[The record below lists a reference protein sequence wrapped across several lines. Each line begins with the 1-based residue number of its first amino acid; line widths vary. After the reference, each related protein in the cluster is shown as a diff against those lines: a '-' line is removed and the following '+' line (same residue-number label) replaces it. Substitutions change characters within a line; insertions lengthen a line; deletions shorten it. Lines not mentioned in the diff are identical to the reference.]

1 MRAVFTTAIR
11 YKVNAVC
18 ETPLRTGGAAGNTE
32 SVLRDSFGNAFLQG
46 SSLAGALR
54 NWLENNGEQKTAKAL
69 FGSQEHEGRL
79 IVSDAVLRADAEQAI
94 RPRLRI
100 DEKNGTAADKG
111 KFDVAHIVS
120 GSQLDFELTWLG
132 NGRDDEEIMTVERM
146 LGAVNSGEIRL
157 GAQKSNGFG
166 RLTLCVRKRSYD
178 LMNKAD
184 RAAWIEDRDDGDE
197 IKLPENVTDRRVT
210 FVLEGIAD
218 SVLIR
223 ASAPVYEGDQS
234 YTVNIEENGHP
245 ILPGSSIKGALR
257 AQCMRIVQRL
267 QRPRPRSRR
276 AYTSSAHNA
285 SCSSLTEMVICT
297 APLRGSSANSPPL
310 ITPPVKRLMRIL
322 RILCFLTSFIR
333 TSSTHITPARPLSP
347 SCAPRPNKSFT
358 NDSRTPAL

>member
-245 ILPGSSIKGALR
+245 MTLRQGAFAALF
-257 AQCMRIVQRL
+257 
-267 QRPRPRSRR
+267 RR
-276 AYTSSAHNA
+276 A
-285 SCSSLTEMVICT
+285 
-297 APLRGSSANSPPL
+297 
-310 ITPPVKRLMRIL
+310 
-322 RILCFLTSFIR
+322 
-333 TSSTHITPARPLSP
+333 
-347 SCAPRPNKSFT
+347 
-358 NDSRTPAL
+358 